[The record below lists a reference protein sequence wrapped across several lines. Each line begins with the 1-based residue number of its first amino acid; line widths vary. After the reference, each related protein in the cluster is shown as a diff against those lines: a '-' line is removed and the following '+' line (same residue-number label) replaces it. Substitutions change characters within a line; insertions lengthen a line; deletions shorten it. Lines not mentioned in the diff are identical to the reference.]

1 MHNSGTCL
9 RRVQDV
15 DREAVAEEHHERVP
29 CTDRLGVP
37 QRELDEGV
45 VVAGTPDEARPRRL
59 TERHPEA
66 QDRAGADKGLVEV
79 LNGLDEVGLPNEDV
93 QVVGLLNK
101 DSRQLHVQILP
112 ARTAPLHRRRPETE
126 QKGVAGPLPT
136 ARRGSKVTEW
146 IPRSHRR
153 PSCPPRTPS
162 QTSRWPP
169 ELLVRSTRVH
179 PNPAP

>member
-1 MHNSGTCL
+1 MTSTWFAVAQKIVHSSGTCL

-29 CTDRLGVP
+29 CTDRLRVP
-37 QRELDEGV
+37 HRELDEGV

-79 LNGLDEVGLPNEDV
+79 LHGLDEVGLPNEDV

-101 DSRQLHVQILP
+101 DGLQLHVQILP
-112 ARTAPLHRRRPETE
+112 ARTAPLPRRRPETKR
-126 QKGVAGPLPT
+126 KGVVVPGRRSPRLQGDGMDTALTSSPVVPTTDAIANLPL
-136 ARRGSKVTEW
+136 A
-146 IPRSHRR
+146 
-153 PSCPPRTPS
+153 
-162 QTSRWPP
+162 
-169 ELLVRSTRVH
+169 
-179 PNPAP
+179 A